1 MNNIS
6 NMSKFSF
13 FLEKIISKENKE
25 KIKSSLI
32 DPIVTDLTNNMKPY
46 IFVLLII
53 YLSLLIPIIIV
64 IMILLRHNK

>member
-1 MNNIS
+1 MSNIS

-25 KIKSSLI
+25 KIKCSLI

-46 IFVLLII
+46 VFVLLII